1 MDEDRAT
8 FNWCTTTN
16 SGEYSVCAVDE
27 EDAAPPL
34 ATPSNVQ
41 SNNNP
46 FNNMPSGDGDS
57 LPGWGIALIVL
68 FCLAA
73 LALGYIVLF
82 AKKDKVGERNIYT
95 DDAHSGRWSFTEGKG
110 QKSSADSRTKIYNT
124 DRNSYDIRSKASES
138 IAHASYGSRQVKN
151 TRASRDPTMYVPEGE
166 KTRVSRDPTMYV
178 PGQEDKPDPASR
190 SKDIVEE
197 LDEISVA
204 SPWQNVNKRD
214 PSFHNPYVA
223 SSGSGKRDPS
233 FHESSVAASK
243 SKQSSVASK
252 QSKRDEEGVVD
263 P

>member
-1 MDEDRAT
+1 M
-8 FNWCTTTN
+8 
-16 SGEYSVCAVDE
+16 
-27 EDAAPPL
+27 
-34 ATPSNVQ
+34 
-41 SNNNP
+41 
-46 FNNMPSGDGDS
+46 
-57 LPGWGIALIVL
+57 PGWGIALIVL

-95 DDAHSGRWSFTEGKG
+95 DDDAHSGRWSFTEGKG

-124 DRNSYDIRSKASES
+124 GRNSYDVRSNASESINTGRNSYDVRSKVSES

-151 TRASRDPTMYVPEGE
+151 TRVGRDPTMYVPEGE

-178 PGQEDKPDPASR
+178 PGQEDKPDPSSR

-233 FHESSVAASK
+233 FHHDSSVAASK
-243 SKQSSVASK
+243 SEQSSVASK
-252 QSKRDEEGVVD
+252 QSKRDEEGVLD